1 MSERIWWGWK
11 YAIVALAVLA
21 FLMLVAL
28 PLATTV
34 LLKNSDSPSRNL
46 EVLQRIEDFY
56 AVGMLLFMA
65 AWTFFLGGTLASF
78 LNVVAWRVPRGKSIL
93 GSSHCPSCNTQLT
106 FRDNVPFLGWLKNW
120 GHCSTCD
127 APFSS
132 RYFFAEL
139 ILGSIFLSVAGIY
152 LISGGYLLPFR
163 EPDRWKMLNRMLLN
177 PSSDL
182 IAITLLHLVTLLAL
196 FTFSLVEAGKFRV
209 PVSVF
214 AYCLLFVVLF
224 ALIPHAVLVPW
235 YFPFGTEFES
245 LAWTH
250 QLLSLVAGLAIGFG
264 VGCVLNRITAAKQP
278 TDLETGDV
286 GELKIANFHFNDEN
300 LQPYMQYGF
309 SIIGVCCGWQ
319 STLVVALVWL
329 LLRTPFRL
337 LFGTSQ
343 YYSFLATNH
352 SCALVACLIHL
363 STWKYFN
370 QLS

>member
-163 EPDRWKMLNRMLLN
+163 EPDRWKILADRGR
-177 PSSDL
+177 SAKD
-182 IAITLLHLVTLLAL
+182 TLHFGFGYGPRVCPGKFLGQLEVGLVVGAVIKMFRLRASAAFPAARAGVSTKPADGV
-196 FTFSLVEAGKFRV
+196 LVE
-209 PVSVF
+209 
-214 AYCLLFVVLF
+214 
-224 ALIPHAVLVPW
+224 
-235 YFPFGTEFES
+235 
-245 LAWTH
+245 
-250 QLLSLVAGLAIGFG
+250 
-264 VGCVLNRITAAKQP
+264 
-278 TDLETGDV
+278 LE
-286 GELKIANFHFNDEN
+286 
-300 LQPYMQYGF
+300 
-309 SIIGVCCGWQ
+309 
-319 STLVVALVWL
+319 
-329 LLRTPFRL
+329 LR
-337 LFGTSQ
+337 S
-343 YYSFLATNH
+343 
-352 SCALVACLIHL
+352 
-363 STWKYFN
+363 
-370 QLS
+370 